1 MNAGEEVGVVP
12 GEPQPRPGVGLRAG
26 GGAEL
31 GGDEVPEVLVGS
43 APADVLLHRLEH
55 PPVHRRR
62 GRHRSAWAMGRT
74 GGVAARVLVS
84 PTALRPGS
92 LAPNGVAL
100 VGPISNEAHTFL
112 FLPSIPLHPLSKR
125 KKIIPLQ
132 HPDL

>member
-31 GGDEVPEVLVGS
+31 GGNEVPEVLLGG

-62 GRHRSAWAMGRT
+62 GRHRSAWAGQE
-74 GGVAARVLVS
+74 AAKRVVLVS
-84 PTALRPGS
+84 PK
-92 LAPNGVAL
+92 GV
-100 VGPISNEAHTFL
+100 
-112 FLPSIPLHPLSKR
+112 SIPR
-125 KKIIPLQ
+125 TMR
-132 HPDL
+132 D

>member
-31 GGDEVPEVLVGS
+31 GGDEVPEVLLGG

-62 GRHRSAWAMGRT
+62 GRHRPAWAGHEAAERA
-74 GGVAARVLVS
+74 GAGVSDSL
-84 PTALRPGS
+84 TAWFAHSKRGEAVKASWWANLQS
-92 LAPNGVAL
+92 
-100 VGPISNEAHTFL
+100 GPH
-112 FLPSIPLHPLSKR
+112 IPLFYSAPAS
-125 KKIIPLQ
+125 
-132 HPDL
+132 PDF